1 MRTCCMD
8 QNVSRS
14 GRTRLSDD
22 HWMAIFI
29 ASLTV
34 ALLGGGLLVL
44 EHTLAH
50 HYAVTAAE
58 ADGRDLCVL
67 LDGHGINVN
76 RAFVDAGEPCP
87 ASDGWHTA
95 ERTANGDL
103 VVPTDMRLVVLF
115 ATMLLSGSPMAA
127 IAAGKYLSDA

>member
-1 MRTCCMD
+1 MD

-22 HWMAIFI
+22 QWLLIFGISLLVAI
-29 ASLTV
+29 
-34 ALLGGGLLVL
+34 LGGGLLVL
-44 EHTLAH
+44 EHSLAH
-50 HYAVTAAE
+50 HYTVIAAE

-67 LDGHGINVN
+67 LDGHGTNVN

-103 VVPTDMRLVVLF
+103 AVPTDMRLVALF
-115 ATMLLSGSPMAA
+115 AAMLLFGSPMAA
-127 IAAGKYLSDA
+127 IAAGKYISSA